1 MGIRDLDRERAARVA
16 PLVASLALHVA
27 LVGAAAVIVPR
38 ASARILDAIPVE
50 LVAIEP
56 PRVVETPPSPPTP
69 AKRLTLPKPIA
80 TPLPK
85 IEPKREPPAREPD
98 PIPPSTTPP
107 PTASPAPSAPPAVA
121 SAPQASAAP
130 LGPGVSWIDSNTA
143 PATNTGPPAVA
154 SIPRDAGVTRVARP
168 TGGYQV
174 RPSYP
179 SSARRLGAQG
189 TTMLRVH
196 VLDDGRVGDVD
207 IEESAG
213 HRDLDQAAADAV
225 RRWRFEPARRG
236 DEAVAMWV
244 RVPVEFRLK

>member
-1 MGIRDLDRERAARVA
+1 
-16 PLVASLALHVA
+16 
-27 LVGAAAVIVPR
+27 
-38 ASARILDAIPVE
+38 
-50 LVAIEP
+50 
-56 PRVVETPPSPPTP
+56 
-69 AKRLTLPKPIA
+69 
-80 TPLPK
+80 
-85 IEPKREPPAREPD
+85 KREPPAREPD
-98 PIPPSTTPP
+98 PIPPSTTTPP

-207 IEESAG
+207 IEE
-213 HRDLDQAAADAV
+213 
-225 RRWRFEPARRG
+225 
-236 DEAVAMWV
+236 
-244 RVPVEFRLK
+244 

>member
-1 MGIRDLDRERAARVA
+1 MQSAEGARVSESVLPETDDDAVRIMTIHGAKGLQFPIVVCSGTTTQAAAR
-16 PLVASLALHVA
+16 
-27 LVGAAAVIVPR
+27 
-38 ASARILDAIPVE
+38 
-50 LVAIEP
+50 
-56 PRVVETPPSPPTP
+56 
-69 AKRLTLPKPIA
+69 
-80 TPLPK
+80 
-85 IEPKREPPAREPD
+85 
-98 PIPPSTTPP
+98 
-107 PTASPAPSAPPAVA
+107 
-121 SAPQASAAP
+121 
-130 LGPGVSWIDSNTA
+130 LGGVQVLF
-143 PATNTGPPAVA
+143 P
-154 SIPRDAGVTRVARP
+154 P